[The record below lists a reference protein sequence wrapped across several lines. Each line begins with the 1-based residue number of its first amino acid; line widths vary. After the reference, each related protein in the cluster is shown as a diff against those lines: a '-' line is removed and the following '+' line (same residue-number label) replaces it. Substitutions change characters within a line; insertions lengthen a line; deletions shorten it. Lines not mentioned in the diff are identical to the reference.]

1 MFLNLIKSLFGTK
14 NDREIKK
21 YLKRVQAINALENK
35 YQAMSDDEL
44 KASFAEFRRQVMDG
58 EYEADGLLN
67 DVFAIVREVSKRTL
81 DMRHFDVQLIG
92 GMVLNE
98 GKIAEMKTGEGKT
111 LVASLPVVLNAM
123 SGKGVHIVTVN
134 DYLAKRD
141 AEQMGEIYKFLGFS
155 VGVVLSSANSDG
167 DHKAAYECDIT
178 YGTNNE
184 FGFDYLR
191 DNMKFSGED
200 KVQRGHNFVIVDE
213 VDSILIDEARTP
225 LIISGPTNRTLDGY
239 IKANEVAKK
248 MQRGENPPA
257 NLANKDAKPTGDFV
271 VDEKNRTILIT
282 EAGISKAEQLFGVEN
297 LYSLDNAIL
306 AHQLDQALK
315 AHNLFEKDVHYVVRN
330 KEVIIVDEF
339 TGRLSEGR
347 RFSDGLHQALE
358 AKENVKIQEE
368 SQTLADIT
376 FQNYFRM
383 YDKLA
388 GMTGTAQTEATEF
401 SQIYKLDVISIPT
414 NVPVRRLDKNDLIYK
429 TQKEKFKAVID
440 EIKAANSKGQPVLVG
455 TASIERSE
463 LLHEML
469 KKERIA
475 HNVLNAKH
483 HEQEALIIADAGKKG
498 AVTIATNMA
507 GRGVDIKIDDEVRA
521 LGGLYIIGTER
532 HESRRID
539 NQLRGRSGRQGDPG
553 LSRFYLSLED
563 NLLRIFG
570 GDRIKA
576 IMERLG
582 IEEGEH
588 IESGIVTRAVENAQK
603 KVESMHFESRKHLL
617 EYDDVA
623 NEQRKT
629 IYKYRNELLDEHF
642 DISGKVSQNMHE
654 YAEYAM
660 REFYLQPEQEGGDFE
675 NLKAK
680 VEAECGVV
688 LDYEEFESYSSLE
701 MEQNIVDVLEKFYA
715 QKMSFLQDA
724 DKRKVERILYLQ
736 VLDSAWREH
745 LYQMDILKTGIGLR
759 GYNQKDP
766 LVEYKKE
773 SYNLFLELVERI
785 KIESIKVLFN
795 VVFTSSSTQSIEQ
808 NAQEENE
815 KFRQS
820 AVETGASEDN
830 LGQAAARSGSAR
842 GFGNASGSR
851 GALAGSAN
859 GGASGSRTN
868 GANSNGILGAKKVP
882 RNSPCPCGSGKK
894 YKECHGKSG
903 PKAGVLA

>member
-1 MFLNLIKSLFGTK
+1 MFLNLIKSIFGTK
-14 NDREIKK
+14 NDREVKK
-21 YLKRVQAINALENK
+21 YFKRVERINALENK

-44 KASFAEFRRQVMDG
+44 KAEFALLKDGVVSGELDMDG
-58 EYEADGLLN
+58 ILSE
-67 DVFAIVREVSKRTL
+67 VFAIVRETSKRVL
-81 DMRHFDVQLIG
+81 NMRHFDVQLIG

-111 LVASLPVVLNAM
+111 LVATLPVVLNAM

-184 FGFDYLR
+184 FGFDFLR
-191 DNMKFSGED
+191 DNMKFSSDE

-248 MQRGENPPA
+248 MQKGEMPPQ
-257 NLANKDAKPTGDFV
+257 NLANKDAKPSGDFI

-282 EAGISKAEQLFGVEN
+282 EAGISKAEKLFGVDN

-414 NVPVRRLDKNDLIYK
+414 NIPIHRIDKHDLIYK

-440 EIKAANSKGQPVLVG
+440 EIKRANSNGQPVLVG

-463 LLHEML
+463 VLHEML

-629 IYKYRNELLDEHF
+629 IYKYRNELLNEHF
-642 DISGKVSQNMHE
+642 NIDGKVSQNIGE
-654 YAEYAM
+654 YAAYAM
-660 REFYLQPEQEGGDFE
+660 REYYTRPEQDEGDFE
-675 NLKAK
+675 NLKTKIAQ
-680 VEAECGVV
+680 ECGVE
-688 LDYEEFESYSSLE
+688 LKYDEFESYNSLE
-701 MEQNIVDVLEKFYA
+701 MEQNLIDALEKFYA
-715 QKMSFLQDA
+715 NKMSFLSEN
-724 DKRKVERILYLQ
+724 DKKKVERILYLQ
-736 VLDSAWREH
+736 VLDGAWREH
-745 LYQMDILKTGIGLR
+745 LYTMDNLKTGIGLR

-785 KIESIKVLFN
+785 KFDSVKVLFN
-795 VVFTSSSTQSIEQ
+795 VVFTSSNTQAIEQ
-808 NAQEENE
+808 NAQEKNE
-815 KFRQS
+815 KLLQS
-820 AVETGASEDN
+820 AVETGANEDN
-830 LGQAAARSGSAR
+830 LGQAQR
-842 GFGNASGSR
+842 FK
-851 GALAGSAN
+851 
-859 GGASGSRTN
+859 N
-868 GANSNGILGAKKVP
+868 GANAGKNGNAAFANSVKKVP

-903 PKAGVLA
+903 PRQGVFA